1 MVYSL
6 KSFYEY
12 LLGDGN
18 VVECY
23 GAVFKEPFGH
33 LLVYQLVYKRA
44 DAFRCILRQGARG
57 GFYGVCHHQYSL
69 FACERIGTGVCKQG
83 FVYRFVRM
91 FVLI

>member
-44 DAFRCILRQGARG
+44 DAFRCILR
-57 GFYGVCHHQYSL
+57 
-69 FACERIGTGVCKQG
+69 
-83 FVYRFVRM
+83 
-91 FVLI
+91 